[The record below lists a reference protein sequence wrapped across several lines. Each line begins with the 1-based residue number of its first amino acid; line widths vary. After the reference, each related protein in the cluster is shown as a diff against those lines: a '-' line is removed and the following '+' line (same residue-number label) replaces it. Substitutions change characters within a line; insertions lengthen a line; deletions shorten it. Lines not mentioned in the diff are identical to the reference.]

1 MELIFLMHLSAQW
14 AATVVLSLLTVDIE
28 ETVIVLTVTKV
39 KYRFKNFFFPQS
51 SPHLYAQ

>member
-1 MELIFLMHLSAQW
+1 MEWIFLMHLSAQW
-14 AATVVLSLLTVDIE
+14 TVTVVLSLLTVDIE

-39 KYRFKNFFFPQS
+39 KYRFKICFSQS